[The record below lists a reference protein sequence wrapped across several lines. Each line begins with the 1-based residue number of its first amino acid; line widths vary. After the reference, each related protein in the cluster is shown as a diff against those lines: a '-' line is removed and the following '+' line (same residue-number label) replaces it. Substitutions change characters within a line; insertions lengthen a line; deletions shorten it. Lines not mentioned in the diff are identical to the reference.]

1 MKEVRYFYVPDAAN
15 QVELPA
21 EEATHALR
29 VLRLKGGDEIFLMDG
44 EGSFFRAEVTA
55 ASSKRC
61 LYEIRE
67 EMPQQRAWKGHI
79 HLAIAPTKMMERI
92 EWMAEKATEI
102 GFDELSF
109 LNCQFSE
116 RKVVKTPRIDK
127 IVISAVKQSHKAW
140 KPVVNELV
148 SFKEFIQTPRPGRK
162 FICHC
167 YEEVEKKDFFTEI
180 SGILNEAPAPAANE
194 SPNADV
200 ATVASESPTA
210 DVATAASESPTADAA
225 DITVLVG
232 PEGDFSIDEV
242 RLALENG
249 YESVS
254 LGTSR
259 LRTETAGLV
268 AVHMAHIARRL

>member
-1 MKEVRYFYVPDAAN
+1 MKEVRYFFVPDAAHEG
-15 QVELPA
+15 ELPA

-29 VLRLKGGDEIFLMDG
+29 VLRLQAGDEIFLMDG
-44 EGSFFRAEVTA
+44 QGTFYRAEVSVATN
-55 ASSKRC
+55 KRC
-61 LYEIRE
+61 LYDIQES
-67 EMPQQRAWKGHI
+67 MPQQPAWHGHI

-116 RKVVKTPRIDK
+116 RKVVKVPRIDK
-127 IVISAVKQSHKAW
+127 IVVSAVKQSHKAW
-140 KPVVNELV
+140 KPIVNEML
-148 SFKEFIQTPRPGRK
+148 SFKEFVQTPRPGRK

-167 YEEVEKKDFFTEI
+167 YEEIAKKDFFSEI
-180 SGILNEAPAPAANE
+180 SQPCDGDE
-194 SPNADV
+194 D
-200 ATVASESPTA
+200 
-210 DVATAASESPTADAA
+210 A

-259 LRTETAGLV
+259 LRTETAGLA
-268 AVHMAHIARRL
+268 AVHMAHLARRID

>member
-1 MKEVRYFYVPDAAN
+1 MKEVRYFYVPNAA
-15 QVELPA
+15 QETELPQ

-29 VLRLKGGDEIFLMDG
+29 VLRLKAGDEIFLMDG
-44 EGSFFRAEVTA
+44 EGAFYRAQVSLATN
-55 ASSKRC
+55 KRC
-61 LYEIRE
+61 IHEILE
-67 EMPQQRAWKGHI
+67 SMPQQRAWQGHI
-79 HLAIAPTKMMERI
+79 HLAIAPTKMMDRI
-92 EWMAEKATEI
+92 EWMTEKATEI
-102 GFDELSF
+102 GFDEISF
-109 LNCQFSE
+109 LNCKFSE
-116 RKVVKTPRIDK
+116 RKNLRADRIEK

-140 KPVVNELV
+140 KPVVNDMQ
-148 SFKEFIQTPRPGRK
+148 SFKDFITTPRPGRK

-167 YEEVEKKDFFTEI
+167 YEEVEKKDFF
-180 SGILNEAPAPAANE
+180 
-194 SPNADV
+194 
-200 ATVASESPTA
+200 SELQKPWTA
-210 DVATAASESPTADAA
+210 EQPEDA

-268 AVHMAHIARRL
+268 AVHMAYLNRRL

>member
-1 MKEVRYFYVPDAAN
+1 MKEVRYFYVPNAA
-15 QVELPA
+15 QETELPQ

-29 VLRLKGGDEIFLMDG
+29 VLRLKAGDEIFLMDG
-44 EGSFFRAEVTA
+44 EGAFYRAQVSLATN
-55 ASSKRC
+55 KRC
-61 LYEIRE
+61 IYEILE
-67 EMPQQRAWKGHI
+67 SMPQQRAWQGHI
-79 HLAIAPTKMMERI
+79 HLAIAPTKMMDRI
-92 EWMAEKATEI
+92 EWMTEKATEI
-102 GFDELSF
+102 GFDEISF
-109 LNCQFSE
+109 LNCKFSE
-116 RKVVKTPRIDK
+116 RKNLRADRIEK

-140 KPVVNELV
+140 KPVVNDMQ
-148 SFKEFIQTPRPGRK
+148 SFKDFITTPRPGRK

-167 YEEVEKKDFFTEI
+167 YEEVEKKDFFLE
-180 SGILNEAPAPAANE
+180 LQKPW
-194 SPNADV
+194 
-200 ATVASESPTA
+200 TA
-210 DVATAASESPTADAA
+210 EQLEDA

-268 AVHMAHIARRL
+268 AVHMAYLNRRL